1 MFQKKTSFTYHVLN
15 LWTLKSR
22 KSKQLRNSQSI
33 DLFHATGNKN
43 TGQLNTFYV
52 ILRFTEKK
60 TLTPRPK
67 IKNVINRNDG
77 QRDVTRQMNFLQT
90 KVVKSQTEA
99 ICPWLT
105 TIEYRIQLSERQ
117 KDVHYCRT
125 MCILGKIKNN
135 NT

>member
-1 MFQKKTSFTYHVLN
+1 MQQEIKIRDNSTRFMLSYVL
-15 LWTLKSR
+15 LK
-22 KSKQLRNSQSI
+22 
-33 DLFHATGNKN
+33 
-43 TGQLNTFYV
+43 
-52 ILRFTEKK
+52 KK

-77 QRDVTRQMNFLQT
+77 QRDVTRQINFLQT
-90 KVVKSQTEA
+90 KVVKSQTET
-99 ICPWLT
+99 IRPWLT
-105 TIEYRIQLSERQ
+105 TIEYSIQLSERQ